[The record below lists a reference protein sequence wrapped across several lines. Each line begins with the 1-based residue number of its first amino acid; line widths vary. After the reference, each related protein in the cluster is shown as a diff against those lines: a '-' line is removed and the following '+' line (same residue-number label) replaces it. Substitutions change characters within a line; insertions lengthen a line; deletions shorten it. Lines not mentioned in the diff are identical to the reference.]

1 MIRYYTGNT
10 IVMPIEIVSDTI
22 TDLTGSKIVFSA
34 INRNT
39 GIEII
44 KEPVIDGMIVT
55 ATLEAEDTLIPGVYT
70 CEFRGLFSGVIKTLD
85 YDTILL
91 KQANIKEVITDGN

>member
-1 MIRYYTGNT
+1 MIQTYTGNT
-10 IVMPIEIVSDTI
+10 LVMPIRVNSDDI

-39 GIEII
+39 GVEII
-44 KEPVIDGMIVT
+44 KEPVIDGMIIT

-70 CEFRGLFSGVIKTLD
+70 CEFRGIFSGVVKTLD
-85 YDTILL
+85 YDKVLITE
-91 KQANIKEVITDGN
+91 ANIKEVITNG